1 MRPKVKYQ
9 VVYMNRSRYPVSV
22 MCRFFGIS
30 RSGYYDYVNRLD
42 QPEHDAALAD
52 IIREQQKKCDK
63 TYGYRRMWK
72 WLKNTKKIN
81 RNSKTILRIMKK
93 YELLSEIRRRRK
105 WRQMGQQLH
114 KYENLLNRE
123 FQTDRPN
130 HKWVTDISYI
140 HTGQGL
146 LYLSVIRDLF
156 DNSIVA
162 YKTGT
167 SQSVNLVLDT
177 IRLAMQKEK
186 KVAAEL
192 QLHSDQG
199 SQYTSQAYFDLIQEY
214 GITPSMSRRGNCYD
228 NAMAENFFS
237 ILKTECIYRHQ
248 ASTFEEAKTLIDN
261 YIYFY
266 NHQRIQLKTGVAPLA
281 LRHSA

>member
-1 MRPKVKYQ
+1 MRPQVKYQ
-9 VVYMNRSRYPVSV
+9 IIYMNRNRYSVSA
-22 MCRFFGIS
+22 MCRFFSVS
-30 RSGYYDYVNRLD
+30 RSGYYDYVKRLD
-42 QPEHDAALAD
+42 RPAHDADLAE

-63 TYGYRRMWK
+63 TYGYRRIQK
-72 WLKNTKKIN
+72 WLIKTKKIY
-81 RNSKTILRIMKK
+81 RDPKTILRIMKK
-93 YELLSEIRRRRK
+93 YELLSEIRRRKK

-123 FQTDRPN
+123 FQADQPN

-140 HTGQGL
+140 HTGQGI
-146 LYLSVIRDLF
+146 LYLSMIRDLF

-162 YKTGT
+162 YKTGAAQT
-167 SQSVNLVLDT
+167 VNLVLDT

-199 SQYTSQAYFDLIQEY
+199 SQYTSQAYFDLTKEY

-248 ASTFEEAKTLIDN
+248 AATFEEAKTLIDN

-266 NHQRIQLKTGVAPLA
+266 NHQRIQLKTGVAPLT

>member
-1 MRPKVKYQ
+1 MRPRVKYH
-9 VVYMNRSRYPVSV
+9 VIYANRNRYPVTV
-22 MCRFFGIS
+22 MCQFFGVS
-30 RSGYYDYVNRLD
+30 RSGYYGYVKRAG
-42 QPEHDAALAD
+42 QPECDAALAD

-72 WLKNTKKIN
+72 WLRNTKKIQ
-81 RNSKTILRIMKK
+81 RNPKTILRIMKK

-123 FQTDRPN
+123 FQADKPN

-140 HTGQGL
+140 HTGQGI

-177 IRLAMQKEK
+177 IRLAIQNEK

-248 ASTFEEAKTLIDN
+248 TATFEEAKTLIDN

-266 NHQRIQLKTGVAPLA
+266 NHQRIQLKTGVAPLT

>member
-1 MRPKVKYQ
+1 MRPRVKYHII
-9 VVYMNRSRYPVSV
+9 YMNRDRYPVST
-22 MCRFFGIS
+22 MCRFFGVS
-30 RSGYYDYVNRLD
+30 RSGYYDYVKRLD
-42 QPEHDAALAD
+42 QPAHDAALAE

-72 WLKNTKKIN
+72 WLRETGKIY
-81 RNSKTILRIMKK
+81 RNPKTILRIMKK
-93 YELLSEIRRRRK
+93 YELLSEIRRRKK

-114 KYENLLNRE
+114 RYENLLNRE
-123 FQTDRPN
+123 FQADRPN

-140 HTGQGL
+140 HTGQGI

-156 DNSIVA
+156 DSSIVA

-167 SQSVNLVLDT
+167 TQSVNLVLDT

-199 SQYTSQAYFDLIQEY
+199 FQYTSQAYFKLTQSY
-214 GITPSMSRRGNCYD
+214 GITQSMSSKGNPYD

-237 ILKTECIYRHQ
+237 ILKTECIYRHKPRTI
-248 ASTFEEAKTLIDN
+248 SEAQHMIDD
-261 YIYFY
+261 YIFFY
-266 NHQRIQLKTGVAPLA
+266 NNERIQTKTGVAPLT